1 VIKMGTEDEKTIK
14 NLERALNKELT
25 HEETGSS
32 KENKLRNI
40 LTKVELT
47 KELCLENRAYLTHS
61 SNNFDLYV
69 LKEKLSICNGCHSYK
84 ELAEYPYCMITKV
97 KK

>member
-1 VIKMGTEDEKTIK
+1 MSTEDEKTIK
-14 NLERALNKELT
+14 NLEKALNKELKQ
-25 HEETGSS
+25 EETGSS

-40 LTKVELT
+40 LTKIELT
-47 KELCLENRAYLTHS
+47 KNLCEENKAYLAHS
-61 SNNFDLYV
+61 SDNIDLYK
-69 LKEKLSICNGCHSYK
+69 LKAKLSICSGCHSYK